1 LAFSTSSNRGSEEI
15 MSRRP
20 LFALACLL
28 LPAVALADAEAP
40 VGGETLHP
48 LGALPT
54 LGTSGGGAALGLD
67 RFQWGPTTLSY
78 SQSWGGGQS
87 RSLGMLTRDL
97 RVPLGGNLDFNT
109 RFGVAFTPNAGLSGQ
124 EQAGQFVLPYAALD
138 WRPTES
144 FLLHVEVGQGL
155 GHSLY
160 DPFAPLGWQRDGLL
174 SPRGDT
180 VADRVDD

>member
-1 LAFSTSSNRGSEEI
+1 
-15 MSRRP
+15 MSRRT
-20 LFALACLL
+20 LIAFVCLL
-28 LPAVALADAEAP
+28 LPAVASADVEGAAN
-40 VGGETLHP
+40 ETLHP

-54 LGTSGGGAALGLD
+54 LGAAGGVPTLGFD
-67 RFQWGPTTLSY
+67 RLQWGPTTLSY

-124 EQAGQFVLPYAALD
+124 EQSGQFVLPYAALD
-138 WRPTES
+138 WRPSDS
-144 FLLHVEVGQGL
+144 FLFHVEVGQGL
-155 GHSLY
+155 GGSLY
-160 DPFAPLGWQRDGLL
+160 DAYSPLGWQRGGLL
-174 SPRGDT
+174 SPRSDS